1 MALEKAYAMT
11 YSTFL
16 FFAVMIIALLFG
28 GGGAFSV
35 LQGGLWTTL
44 RWVISMI
51 PYALLAW
58 GLVMTVFTLN
68 TGYMIP
74 SFIGGSSLVTCI
86 ISAFVFG
93 KFLPMFVV
101 STAAIL
107 TYYTYDYTV
116 QNAKENP
123 MKNMLAISSSVLVL
137 LAQVLCTKAS
147 PPGTYLFTSSLYNDG
162 LAALFGFS
170 LGLSGWISTS
180 ATTPELLPYTGSLS
194 SSSSSSSSSPSAA
207 SQSAGGGGEVTST
220 TPEQTELDKVKK
232 DIEYLRSMGIVDPK
246 SNETLAKLMA
256 RQKEL
261 ESSTHSNLLPSLTR

>member
-1 MALEKAYAMT
+1 MALSKAYAAV
-11 YSTFL
+11 YSSFL

-28 GGGAFSV
+28 GGGAFAI

-44 RWVISMI
+44 RWIISMI

-58 GLVMTVFTLN
+58 GFVMSLMTLD
-68 TGYMIP
+68 YAYLIP
-74 SFIGGSSLVTCI
+74 STIGASSLITCM

-101 STAAIL
+101 SSAAIL

-123 MKNMLAISSSVLVL
+123 MKNVSAVVSSILIL

-180 ATTPELLPYTGSLS
+180 ASSPELLPYTGNRNKATSVNPGS
-194 SSSSSSSSSPSAA
+194 NVIAA
-207 SQSAGGGGEVTST
+207 PVV
-220 TPEQTELDKVKK
+220 TPEQTELTQVNK
-232 DIEYLRSMGIVDPK
+232 DLEYLRSVGITDPN
-246 SNETLAKLMA
+246 SNETLKRLTE
-256 RQKEL
+256 RKKEL
-261 ESSTHSNLLPSLTR
+261 ESKTHSNVVPAPTR

>member
-1 MALEKAYAMT
+1 MALSQAYAAV
-11 YSTFL
+11 YSSFL

-28 GGGAFSV
+28 GGGAFAI
-35 LQGGLWTTL
+35 LQGGVWTTL

-58 GLVMTVFTLN
+58 GFVMSLFTLD
-68 TGYMIP
+68 YAYLIP
-74 SFIGGSSLVTCI
+74 STIGVSSLITCM

-101 STAAIL
+101 STSAIL

-123 MKNMLAISSSVLVL
+123 MKNVSATLLSFLVL

-147 PPGTYLFTSSLYNDG
+147 PPGTYLFTGSLYNDG

-180 ATTPELLPYTGSLS
+180 ATTPELLPYTGNRNKPAAVNPGSNVI
-194 SSSSSSSSSPSAA
+194 SAPV
-207 SQSAGGGGEVTST
+207 VTA
-220 TPEQTELDKVKK
+220 EQTELDQVNK
-232 DIEYLRSMGIVDPK
+232 DLDYLRSVGIVDPN
-246 SNETLAKLMA
+246 SNETLAKLTA
-256 RQKEL
+256 RKKEL
-261 ESSTHSNLLPSLTR
+261 ESKTHSNVLPAPTR

>member
-1 MALEKAYAMT
+1 MALSKAYAAL
-11 YSTFL
+11 YSSFL
-16 FFAVMIIALLFG
+16 FFAVMVIALLFG
-28 GGGAFSV
+28 GGGAFAV

-44 RWVISMI
+44 RWVVSMI

-68 TGYMIP
+68 IGYMIP
-74 SFIGGSSLVTCI
+74 STIGASSLVTCI

-116 QNAKENP
+116 QNAKETP
-123 MKNMLAISSSVLVL
+123 VKNLIAIMSSVLVL
-137 LAQVLCTKAS
+137 LAQVLSTKAS

-180 ATTPELLPYTGSLS
+180 ASSPEYLPYTGQLAKS
-194 SSSSSSSSSPSAA
+194 SSSSAPSSAPAADPS
-207 SQSAGGGGEVTST
+207 TT
-220 TPEQTELDKVKK
+220 TPTPEQSELDKVKA
-232 DIEYLRSMGIVDPK
+232 DIKYLNSVGITDPN
-246 SNETLAKLMA
+246 SNETLKNLTAK
-256 RQKEL
+256 QKQL
-261 ESSTHSNLLPSLTR
+261 ESNLFDNVVPNITK

>member
-1 MALEKAYAMT
+1 MAISQAYAAV
-11 YSTFL
+11 YSSFL

-28 GGGAFSV
+28 GGGAFAV
-35 LQGGLWTTL
+35 LQGGVWTTL
-44 RWVISMI
+44 RWIISMI

-58 GLVMTVFTLN
+58 GFVMSLFTLDY
-68 TGYMIP
+68 GYLIP
-74 SFIGGSSLVTCI
+74 SMIGGSSLVTCM

-101 STAAIL
+101 SSAAIL

-123 MKNMLAISSSVLVL
+123 MKNILASLSSFLVL

-147 PPGTYLFTSSLYNDG
+147 PPGTYIFNSSLYNDG

-180 ATTPELLPYTGSLS
+180 ASNPDLLPYTGSRNK
-194 SSSSSSSSSPSAA
+194 PAA
-207 SQSAGGGGEVTST
+207 VNPGSNAIPAPVVTA
-220 TPEQTELDKVKK
+220 EQTELIQVNK
-232 DIEYLRSMGIVDPK
+232 DLDYLRSVGITDPN
-246 SNETLAKLMA
+246 SNETLKKLTD
-256 RQKEL
+256 RKKQL
-261 ESSTHSNLLPSLTR
+261 ESMTHSNVVPATTR